1 MNYSIYS
8 KQPIVFSVVYNKII
22 NLDFIIDKVF
32 VMGDGTLAMLFDK
45 PLTLYATYDPV
56 KEEMRFYS
64 VVSNIVQNGNLP
76 SCINIDVMEA
86 IFNETLVRYNSIK
99 GTKEFPRNLT
109 DEVPVHSQ
117 EMVRAGIIPL
127 KFTKIVP
134 FERNA
139 YMCYFEFKG
148 RKFAIHFDPTE
159 EKNYLRFQFGCCMTD
174 KENPDKSD
182 IYQTFRS
189 CVFSADE
196 WCAITTYIEDWYMNA
211 IY

>member
-1 MNYSIYS
+1 MSNVIYS
-8 KQPIVFSVVYNKII
+8 KQPIVFGVVYNEII

-32 VMGDGTLAMLFDK
+32 VIGDGTLAMLFDK
-45 PLTLYATYDPV
+45 PLTLYAIYDPAEGHV
-56 KEEMRFYS
+56 RFFS
-64 VVSNIVQNGNLP
+64 TDGKPHKLP
-76 SCINIDVMEA
+76 THFVISDLEK
-86 IFNETLVRYNSIK
+86 IFKDTLNRYVNIK

-117 EMVRAGIIPL
+117 EMVMAGIIPL

-134 FERNA
+134 FERNT

-159 EKNYLRFQFGCCMTD
+159 EKNYLRFQFGCCITD
-174 KENPDKSD
+174 KPNPDNSD

-196 WCAITTYIEDWYMNA
+196 WCALTTYIEDWYMNA
-211 IY
+211 I